1 MEKCQKYI
9 ITRLREIR
17 TDCVIQYRTGI
28 YEWLFIATAK
38 ILQRKVNN
46 TLCTQELKKRS
57 ACYRNK
63 IQKMISKKL

>member
-46 TLCTQELKKRS
+46 TPCTQELKKKGLR
-57 ACYRNK
+57 AIEIKY
-63 IQKMISKKL
+63 KK